1 MSLQQLSFWKRMPL
15 SYRIRV
21 WIADRCHALYIF
33 VHPDQP
39 LQELINFEELDEDVL
54 SAELDEMDVPWPDE
68 EEYDCYPTLEEV
80 LK

>member
-1 MSLQQLSFWKRMPL
+1 MKLQHLSLWKSLPL

-39 LQELINFEELDEDVL
+39 LQELINFEE
-54 SAELDEMDVPWPDE
+54 SELDEMDVPWPDE
-68 EEYDCYPTLEEV
+68 EEYHYYPTLEEV

>member
-1 MSLQQLSFWKRMPL
+1 MKLQQLSFWKRMPL

-39 LQELINFEELDEDVL
+39 LQELINFEE
-54 SAELDEMDVPWPDE
+54 SELDEFDDETWKVLPDSFDE
-68 EEYDCYPTLEEV
+68 SEYDCYPTLEEV